1 MLPCHIGDPISAAV
15 YTEQKCFFFF
25 CMKRRRLDIPS
36 VDLANSKA
44 IVCEVERATEFG
56 NLQHCL
62 VRFGD
67 LAVGHMMP
75 LNSFTLTSFHI
86 ADIFFCEK
94 FWMRFPKKIFL
105 ENIFILWLT
114 GTNSLWT
121 VSKITAPSG
130 GSVTIPCHY
139 HRLHKDLPKFWYKGK
154 NWFTCLRLQPTNQGK
169 RPAISF
175 YNSPDELV
183 TTMTMTNL
191 RSSDSNRYW
200 CAVKTQGSF
209 VRTSLE
215 LTVTEGK

>member
-1 MLPCHIGDPISAAV
+1 MGNRFRKCLVLPCHIGDPISAAV

-67 LAVGHMMP
+67 LTVGHMMP

-105 ENIFILWLT
+105 ENIFI
-114 GTNSLWT
+114 
-121 VSKITAPSG
+121 V
-130 GSVTIPCHY
+130 
-139 HRLHKDLPKFWYKGK
+139 
-154 NWFTCLRLQPTNQGK
+154 
-169 RPAISF
+169 
-175 YNSPDELV
+175 
-183 TTMTMTNL
+183 
-191 RSSDSNRYW
+191 
-200 CAVKTQGSF
+200 
-209 VRTSLE
+209 
-215 LTVTEGK
+215 